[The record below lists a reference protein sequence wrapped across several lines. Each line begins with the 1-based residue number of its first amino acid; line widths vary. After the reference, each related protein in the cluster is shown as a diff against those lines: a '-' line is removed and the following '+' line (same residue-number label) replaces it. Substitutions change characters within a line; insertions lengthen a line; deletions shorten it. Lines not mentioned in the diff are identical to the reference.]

1 MVGELV
7 KSEKRAGDNMIVEQY
22 KNHKIKLVEKPHGF
36 AIIRTYEVWKNKELY
51 CKALTIKDAKQKID
65 LVKI

>member
-1 MVGELV
+1 MVLQSNFIKEG
-7 KSEKRAGDNMIVEQY
+7 NMIVEQY

-51 CKALTIKDAKQKID
+51 CKALTIQDAKQKID
-65 LVKI
+65 LGK

>member
-1 MVGELV
+1 
-7 KSEKRAGDNMIVEQY
+7 MIVEQY
-22 KNHKIKLVEKPHGF
+22 KNHKIKLVEKPYGF

-65 LVKI
+65 LKKI